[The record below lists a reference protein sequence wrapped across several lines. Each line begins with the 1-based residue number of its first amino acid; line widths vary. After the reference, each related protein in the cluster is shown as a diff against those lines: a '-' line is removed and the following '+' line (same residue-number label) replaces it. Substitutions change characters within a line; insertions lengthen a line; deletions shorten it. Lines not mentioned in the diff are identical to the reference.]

1 MLQVLMRMF
10 KSPSRAV
17 MAAMIGAAAVTAQFV
32 SGKAVRDALFLTSL
46 DITALPTMLLA
57 TSACSILLVVANARA
72 SRRVQPATWVP
83 ALFVVSGVLFLAEW
97 LLRSYAPL
105 SVAVARD
112 RKRRAAGF
120 ADSVAARPADL
131 VPDRPDAVQRARTRR
146 GRRRGIARI
155 GDGGTLRD
163 RGRGLRRCSGRIG
176 RGGSKDACG
185 GGDEG
190 GTHGGSCTPN
200 SVRQTSIC
208 LPNRG
213 NCDLNRALPPHL
225 ARHRSAGGVC

>member
-1 MLQVLMRMF
+1 MLPILMRMF

-105 SVAVARD
+105 GVAVAVYLHISGAGPVLASGFWLIASERFD
-112 RKRRAAGF
+112 PHTAKQRFGHIAAAGTF
-120 ADSVAARPADL
+120 
-131 VPDRPDAVQRARTRR
+131 
-146 GRRRGIARI
+146 G
-155 GDGGTLRD
+155 
-163 RGRGLRRCSGRIG
+163 GLRG
-176 RGGSKDACG
+176 
-185 GGDEG
+185 
-190 GTHGGSCTPN
+190 
-200 SVRQTSIC
+200 
-208 LPNRG
+208 
-213 NCDLNRALPPHL
+213 
-225 ARHRSAGGVC
+225 